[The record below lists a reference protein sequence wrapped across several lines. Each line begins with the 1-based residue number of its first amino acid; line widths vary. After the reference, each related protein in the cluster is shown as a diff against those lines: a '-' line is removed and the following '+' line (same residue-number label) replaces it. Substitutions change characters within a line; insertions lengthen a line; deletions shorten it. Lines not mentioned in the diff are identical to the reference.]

1 MRYGEQTSKDIPNLT
16 SKVVVL
22 PIGSLEQHGHHLPLL
37 TDSLINTEIVRRA
50 EAELGDAALFLPL
63 LWCGA
68 SDHHLGLPGA
78 VSISNDAYTR
88 LLIDILESLITHG
101 FRRIFLLNSHGGNAG
116 PGGNAIYQ
124 VNHRHRDLP
133 GLFLVLGSWFSL
145 AGPQIAAIDL
155 LEQKAVTHACELETS
170 MILCARPELVN
181 MAAARGA
188 HYHYESDFWVPD
200 SSGPSRVQVARM
212 FHQYTQTG
220 ALGHPEKATAE
231 KGEALFTT
239 ATREVVAFIREFATW
254 QPPEPN

>member
-1 MRYGEQTSKDIPNLT
+1 MHYGEQTSNLIPNLT

-37 TDSLINTEIVRRA
+37 TDSLIGGEIARRA
-50 EAELGDAALFLPL
+50 EAELDDLALFLPM

-78 VSISNDAYTR
+78 VSVSNDTYTR
-88 LLIDILESLITHG
+88 LLMDLLESLIGHG
-101 FRRIFLLNSHGGNAG
+101 FRRILLLNSHGGNGG

-124 VNHRHRDLP
+124 VNHKHRDRRD
-133 GLFLVLGSWFSL
+133 LFLVLGSWFSL
-145 AGPQIAAIDL
+145 AGPQIAQIGL
-155 LEQKAVTHACELETS
+155 LEQKGVTHACELETS
-170 MILCARPELVN
+170 MILSTRPELVH

-188 HYHYESDFWVPD
+188 HYHYESAFWTPD

-220 ALGHPEKATAE
+220 ALGHPEIATAE
-231 KGEALFTT
+231 KGDALY
-239 ATREVVAFIREFATW
+239 AAVVPEVVALVREIAAW
-254 QPPEPN
+254 PPVEPN

>member
-1 MRYGEQTSKDIPNLT
+1 MHYGEQTSKDIPNL
-16 SKVVVL
+16 SDKVVVL

-78 VSISNDAYTR
+78 VSISNDTYTR
-88 LLIDILESLITHG
+88 LLVDILESLIAHG
-101 FRRIFLLNSHGGNAG
+101 FRRIFLLNAHGGNVG
-116 PGGNAIYQ
+116 PGGNALYQ
-124 VNHRHRDLP
+124 VNHKHRDLP

-145 AGPQIAAIDL
+145 AGPQIAAIEA

-170 MILCARPELVN
+170 MILFARPELVH

-231 KGEALFTT
+231 KGEALFAV
-239 ATREVVAFIREFATW
+239 ATREVVAFIREFASW
-254 QPPEPN
+254 QPPQPN